1 MSIFAFLTNP
11 SRRRFLC
18 GKMSRREPKGKK
30 ASDAEVIS
38 WKQKKDLADMEEM
51 AVGKPLEELI
61 AWTAMIETMSNE
73 QLKDFVLNRPESL
86 QSVKTGKN
94 APGKKVH
101 WHSDQALYRSNG
113 SIRYVL
119 TLDACY

>member
-1 MSIFAFLTNP
+1 MFRSINRYTSSCLSSPTFLPNFVFLSDNVDRYIRLPYYISIFAFPPNP

-51 AVGKPLEELI
+51 AVGKQLEELI
-61 AWTAMIETMSNE
+61 AWVRTYVPLFPSNSSH
-73 QLKDFVLNRPESL
+73 D
-86 QSVKTGKN
+86 SV
-94 APGKKVH
+94 
-101 WHSDQALYRSNG
+101 SR
-113 SIRYVL
+113 
-119 TLDACY
+119 